1 VWNINTFNP
10 QEIDLLQCDPVKR
23 IFLHLDKTNQ
33 FNGMNMTSTVERTG
47 LAISGVDKFNK
58 PIVNMT
64 RRKLAT
70 RMWPRMIGGSVNI
83 QVGSQES
90 IDGEVTWPTAKLFT
104 PGVDNFVD
112 FLANGRLLAIR
123 IESVSDVAWSME
135 GYDINIED
143 LGEI

>member
-1 VWNINTFNP
+1 
-10 QEIDLLQCDPVKR
+10 
-23 IFLHLDKTNQ
+23 
-33 FNGMNMTSTVERTG
+33 
-47 LAISGVDKFNK
+47 
-58 PIVNMT
+58 
-64 RRKLAT
+64 
-70 RMWPRMIGGSVNI
+70 MIGGSVNI